1 MGGGKW
7 SKSEGCSCSFA
18 RFTSYVEMCLIVM
31 EHETTDAVMLILYLT
46 SHGHGDIAYAGMESS
61 ICKMD

>member
-1 MGGGKW
+1 MVQEQRLLLQFRSVYILCGNV
-7 SKSEGCSCSFA
+7 S
-18 RFTSYVEMCLIVM
+18 VIVM
-31 EHETTDAVMLILYLT
+31 EHEATDAAMLILYLT